1 MEAAPAFSPQ
11 IVFPLDSKEI
21 YFTQEEPQTKKKKN
35 FLQLYFLVSKIVI
48 WQEA

>member
-21 YFTQEEPQTKKKKN
+21 YFTQEEPQTKKKK
-35 FLQLYFLVSKIVI
+35 KIFPPALLSG
-48 WQEA
+48 Q

>member
-21 YFTQEEPQTKKKKN
+21 YFTQEEPQIKKKN
-35 FLQLYFLVSKIVI
+35 FLSLYFLVSKIVR